1 MDITFEELFNSFK
14 ILNELEKK
22 QAIIDFLK
30 NDIIALQTINKDINN
45 NLDSPDISAI
55 TKEPIE
61 DHLDIIYQLLHI
73 MTEQVEMF
81 SEKVATDFYD

>member
-1 MDITFEELFNSFK
+1 MNITFEELFNDFK
-14 ILNELEKK
+14 QLNEVEKK

-30 NDIIALQTINKDINN
+30 NNIVSIQNLNNQVNN
-45 NLDSPDISAI
+45 NLDTTDLNLI

-61 DHLDIIYQLLHI
+61 DHLDVIYQLLHL

-81 SEKVATDFYD
+81 AEKVSKDFYE